1 MNAALIGLLAIL
13 LLIGSPWI
21 KPALLPPDVGA
32 LLAKGT
38 PVEATQALQALPQ
51 RPQRL
56 FHAMSYGSYLIW
68 AAPEQKVFIDP
79 RIELYPYDQW
89 RDYILL
95 GQGADVEALLAKYAI
110 DGMMLSIEEQ
120 QPLLEYARA
129 RPDQWRE
136 VYADDETV
144 VLVTRNVQR

>member
-1 MNAALIGLLAIL
+1 
-13 LLIGSPWI
+13 
-21 KPALLPPDVGA
+21 
-32 LLAKGT
+32 
-38 PVEATQALQALPQ
+38 LPQ

-79 RIELYPYDQW
+79 RIELYPFEQW

-95 GQGADVEALLAKYAI
+95 GQGVEVEALLAKYRI

-120 QPLLEYARA
+120 APLLEYARTRA
-129 RPDQWRE
+129 DVWRE
-136 VYADDETV
+136 VYADEETV
-144 VLVTRNVQR
+144 VLVRSGG